1 MNISERLFRTFYP
14 DNSLSGTIAFYNWV
28 RHNVN
33 RNTVML
39 NLGAGPACGSSIRSF
54 RGEVAHVAGADI
66 DAVVTANEDL
76 DEARVIEDGHIPF
89 ESGRFDLVLS
99 DYVLEHVEKPEAFL
113 AEVCRVLKPSGS
125 FFFRTP
131 NKYHYVSLIA
141 RFSPHSVHQLL
152 ANRVRGLGEEAHEP
166 YPTFYRVN
174 TRSELERIARQAGFR
189 SIELR
194 LWEAE
199 PSYMQFN
206 AAAFLAGV
214 AYERLVNHLSMLAEL
229 RANILGRFVR

>member
-1 MNISERLFRTFYP
+1 MISERLFRRFYP
-14 DNSLSGTIAFYNWV
+14 DNSLSGTIALYNWV
-28 RHNVN
+28 RRYVN

-39 NLGAGPACGSSIRSF
+39 NLGAGPPTGSRIRSF

-66 DAVVTANEDL
+66 DPVVSANEEL
-76 DEARVIEDGHIPF
+76 DEARVIEDGSIPF

-99 DYVLEHVEKPEAFL
+99 DFVLEHVERPEVL
-113 AEVCRVLKPSGS
+113 LGEVWRVLKPSGS

-141 RFSPHSVHQLL
+141 RFSPHPVHQLL
-152 ANRVRGLGEEAHEP
+152 ANRVRGLSEEAHEP
-166 YPTFYRVN
+166 YRTFYRAN
-174 TRSELERIARQAGFR
+174 CRSELEQMAKQAGFR

-214 AYERLVNHLSMLAEL
+214 AYERLVNHFSRLAEL